1 MSKKFCAKDAVRLAN
16 ESVGYELED
25 RNRVFAKVLKDIEQ
39 AAREGCGSMEFMESQ
54 IFTPEMLCELSNRGF
69 VLSWVNDT
77 NPNVKPSVRITW
89 EQDDE

>member
-25 RNRVFAKVLKDIEQ
+25 RNKVFARILKDIEQ
-39 AAREGCGSMEFMESQ
+39 AAREGCGCMEFMESQ
-54 IFTPEMLCELSNRGF
+54 IFTPEMLCELSDRGF

-77 NPNVKPSVRITW
+77 NPNVKPSIRITW
-89 EQDDE
+89 GQDDE